1 MRWRSGLAEAIN
13 TDIAWIR
20 QHVLCLR
27 GGGGGTLMRRLLMVM
42 ALGLATL
49 VQAQAEENRGSAN
62 YMLPLCKAWLK
73 VVERDPEAITILRTD
88 PIRLTTAGMCAG
100 TVVGILEALRMFEL
114 ACPPTGVTNDQL
126 VRMVVSEIEKH
137 P

>member
-1 MRWRSGLAEAIN
+1 
-13 TDIAWIR
+13 
-20 QHVLCLR
+20 
-27 GGGGGTLMRRLLMVM
+27 
-42 ALGLATL
+42 
-49 VQAQAEENRGSAN
+49 
-62 YMLPLCKAWLK
+62 MLPLCKAWLK

-137 P
+137 PEQSHEDFIVAVSAVMIANWPCRK